1 MKNIKFFHLGQFFGK
16 RALIAT
22 LLGAGLAVVT
32 EYVLPKFGILAIPA
46 IQSWITPATITFTLA
61 VIIIFSAIAKN
72 LVASI
77 FIGTAAILSF
87 YSPYTAGIYDYG
99 FWSVVIIYLVT
110 AFFSG
115 LFAAIEMSGRTA
127 LLVVGIVYGIQGFI
141 GAGTSMFLSL
151 TNMQQPFLDNN
162 LGIAFGETMGSFP
175 LYDVIVGGFSFIFM
189 LVFIILSRRRYSIDV
204 DNKKRE
210 IIGQIII
217 FLAIVGAILF
227 IVLSNVMFDQ
237 TSAELIFGEKN
248 TRFMNLLFAKNL
260 TGGFMAIRLLNVFY
274 ILPIVGFAIGIGMLF
289 IIHGRAEGT
298 TGHFR
303 MNFEGPLLLL
313 NVVPFLIIAFYS
325 YPVQRF
331 FAGDAP
337 VTHFYLEM
345 PAWFTLFTEYTSL
358 LLINLLVAYIIF
370 KIVSLIRNLI
380 QKK

>member
-32 EYVLPKFGILAIPA
+32 EYVLPKFGIFAYSA
-46 IQSWITPATITFTLA
+46 IQYWITPATITFTLA

-77 FIGTAAILSF
+77 LIGTAAILSF

-99 FWSVVIIYLVT
+99 FWSIVIIYLVT

-141 GAGTSMFLSL
+141 GAGTSMFLGL
-151 TNMQQPFLDNN
+151 TNMHLPFHDNY
-162 LGIAFGETMGSFP
+162 LGIAYGKTMGSFP

-189 LVFIILSRRRYSIDV
+189 LVFIILSRRRDSIDV

-217 FLAIVGAILF
+217 FLAIFGAILF

-237 TSAELIFGEKN
+237 TSAELIFGDKN

-260 TGGFMAIRLLNVFY
+260 TGGFMAIKLLNVFY

-289 IIHGRAEGT
+289 IIHGRAKGT

-313 NVVPFLIIAFYS
+313 NVVPFLIILFYS

-345 PAWFTLFTEYTSL
+345 PAWFTVFTEYTSL

-370 KIVSLIRNLI
+370 KIITLTKYLI
-380 QKK
+380 QKR

>member
-16 RALIAT
+16 RAFIAT

-99 FWSVVIIYLVT
+99 FWSIVIIYLVT

-141 GAGTSMFLSL
+141 GAGTSMFLGL
-151 TNMQQPFLDNN
+151 TNMHLPFHDNY
-162 LGIAFGETMGSFP
+162 LGIAYGEMIGSFP
-175 LYDVIVGGFSFIFM
+175 LYDVIVGGFSFLFM

-217 FLAIVGAILF
+217 FLAIVGAIVF

-237 TSAELIFGEKN
+237 TSAELIFGDKN
-248 TRFMNLLFAKNL
+248 TKFMNLLFAKNL
-260 TGGFMAIRLLNVFY
+260 TGGFMAIRWLNVFY

-370 KIVSLIRNLI
+370 KIISLIRNLI
-380 QKK
+380 QKR

>member
-99 FWSVVIIYLVT
+99 FWSIVIIYLVT

-141 GAGTSMFLSL
+141 GAGTSMFLGYKDMHL
-151 TNMQQPFLDNN
+151 PFHDNN
-162 LGIAFGETMGSFP
+162 LGIAYGETMGSFP

-237 TSAELIFGEKN
+237 TSAELIFGDKN
-248 TRFMNLLFAKNL
+248 TKFMNLLFAKNL
-260 TGGFMAIRLLNVFY
+260 TGGFMVIRLLNVFY

-313 NVVPFLIIAFYS
+313 NVVPFLIILFYS
-325 YPVQRF
+325 FPVQRF

-370 KIVSLIRNLI
+370 KIFSLIRNLI
-380 QKK
+380 QKR

>member
-32 EYVLPKFGILAIPA
+32 EYVLPKFGIFAIPA
-46 IQSWITPATITFTLA
+46 IQSWITPATITFTLE

-72 LVASI
+72 LAASI
-77 FIGTAAILSF
+77 FIATAAILSF

-99 FWSVVIIYLVT
+99 FWSIVIIYLVT

-141 GAGTSMFLSL
+141 GAGTSMFLGL
-151 TNMQQPFLDNN
+151 TNMHLPFLDNS
-162 LGIAFGETMGSFP
+162 LGIAYGKMMGSFP
-175 LYDVIVGGFSFIFM
+175 VYDVIVGIFSFLFM
-189 LVFIILSRRRYSIDV
+189 LTFIILSRRRISIDV

-210 IIGQIII
+210 IIGQSIIVLAIIGAII
-217 FLAIVGAILF
+217 FIVF
-227 IVLSNVMFDQ
+227 SNVMFDQ
-237 TSAELIFGEKN
+237 TSAELIFGDKN

-260 TGGFMAIRLLNVFY
+260 TSGFMAIKLLNVFY
-274 ILPIVGFAIGIGMLF
+274 ILPIVGFAFGIGMLF

-313 NVVPFLIIAFYS
+313 NVVPFLIVLFYS

-331 FAGDAP
+331 FAGDAA

-370 KIVSLIRNLI
+370 KIISLIRNLI
-380 QKK
+380 QKR

>member
-22 LLGAGLAVVT
+22 LLGAGLAVVA
-32 EYVLPKFGILAIPA
+32 EYVLPKYGILAIPA

-72 LVASI
+72 LVGSI
-77 FIGTAAILSF
+77 FIATAAILAF
-87 YSPYTAGIYDYG
+87 YSPYPAGIYDYG
-99 FWSVVIIYLVT
+99 FWSIVIIYLVT
-110 AFFSG
+110 ALFSG

-141 GAGTSMFLSL
+141 GAGTSMFLSFN
-151 TNMQQPFLDNN
+151 NMHLPFHDNN
-162 LGIAFGETMGSFP
+162 LGIAYGEMMGSFP

-237 TSAELIFGEKN
+237 TSAELIFGDKN
-248 TRFMNLLFAKNL
+248 TKFMNLLFAKNL

-370 KIVSLIRNLI
+370 KIISLVRNLI

>member
-87 YSPYTAGIYDYG
+87 YSPYIAGIYDYG

-337 VTHFYLEM
+337 VTNFYLEM
-345 PAWFTLFTEYTSL
+345 PTWFTLFTEYTSL

>member
-22 LLGAGLAVVT
+22 LLGAGLAVVA
-32 EYVLPKFGILAIPA
+32 EYVLPKYGILAIPA

-72 LVASI
+72 LVGSI
-77 FIGTAAILSF
+77 FIATAAILAF
-87 YSPYTAGIYDYG
+87 YSPYPAGIYDYG
-99 FWSVVIIYLVT
+99 FWSIVIIYLVT
-110 AFFSG
+110 ALFSG

-127 LLVVGIVYGIQGFI
+127 LLVFGIVYGIQVFI
-141 GAGTSMFLSL
+141 GAGTSMFLSFN
-151 TNMQQPFLDNN
+151 NMHLPFHDNN
-162 LGIAFGETMGSFP
+162 LGIAYGEMMGSFP

-237 TSAELIFGEKN
+237 TSAELIFGDKN
-248 TRFMNLLFAKNL
+248 TKFMNLLFAKNL

-370 KIVSLIRNLI
+370 KIISLVRNLI

>member
-72 LVASI
+72 LVASV

-260 TGGFMAIRLLNVFY
+260 TGGFMAIRLLNIFY